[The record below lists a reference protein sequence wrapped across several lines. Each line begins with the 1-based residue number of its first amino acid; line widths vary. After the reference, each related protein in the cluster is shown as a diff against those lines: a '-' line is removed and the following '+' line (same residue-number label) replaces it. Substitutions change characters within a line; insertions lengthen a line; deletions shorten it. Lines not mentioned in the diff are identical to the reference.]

1 MKLIGCI
8 SLLLLLTQGAALA
21 QTVTGD
27 NSTIRLG
34 SNNDTISLGNAPDI
48 TRETRIAARSA
59 PAASLRGL
67 DKMSGESI
75 DIALETGASAN
86 FGYLEIALQDC
97 RYPRDNP
104 TGNAFAHLKITS
116 KGEQVFDGWMVAA
129 SPALVALDHPRYDVW
144 VIRCKLDN
152 RTPEVVAGES
162 SPRPIM
168 RP

>member
-1 MKLIGCI
+1 MRRASIGA
-8 SLLLLLTQGAALA
+8 LLAVIWAGGAIA

-27 NSTIRLG
+27 NSTILLG
-34 SNNDTISLGNAPDI
+34 NNNTIRLGNAAEV
-48 TRETRIAARSA
+48 TRETRISASSA

-67 DKMSGESI
+67 DKMSGESV
-75 DIALETGASAN
+75 DLTLEAGGSTE
-86 FGYLEIALQDC
+86 FGYLEITLQDC
-97 RYPRDNP
+97 RYPSNNP
-104 TGNAFAHLKITS
+104 TGNAFAHLTIKS
-116 KGEQVFDGWMVAA
+116 KGQPVFDGWMVAS

-152 RTPEVVAGES
+152 RTPSVVAGES